1 MGGREP
7 TMHRVGYPDLIILM
21 SIAVIIFI
29 ARRPRKPPRF
39 PRHPVPSHEPFD
51 LFVRIKRRADL
62 WRF

>member
-1 MGGREP
+1 
-7 TMHRVGYPDLIILM
+7 MHRVGYPDLIILI

-51 LFVRIKRRADL
+51 LFVRIKRRADS